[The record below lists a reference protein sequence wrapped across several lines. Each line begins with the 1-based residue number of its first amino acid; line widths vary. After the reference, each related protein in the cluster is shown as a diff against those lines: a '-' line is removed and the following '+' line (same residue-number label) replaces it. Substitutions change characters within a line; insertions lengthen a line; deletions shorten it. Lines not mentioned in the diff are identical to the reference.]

1 MKGSTREDEQFQ
13 NQDMEFDRIA
23 KFVQGKTI
31 LVTGATGF
39 LSKVFVEKI
48 LRLQPKVNKLYL
60 LLRAQDEESALQR
73 LIDEIIN
80 TELFKVLRRKW
91 GSEFNHSVLSKIV
104 AVAGD
109 ISFENLGVK
118 DFMLRQKMWN
128 EIEIIVNVAATTDF
142 YERYD
147 VALDI
152 NTFGVLNVLNFGK
165 KCDKVK
171 LFLHVSTVYVCG
183 EQTGIILEKRFYMG
197 ETLKETSNLNII
209 EERRNAEEKLDQLRH
224 QSLSDEALTIEMKE
238 FGLKRAK
245 LNGWPNTYVFTK
257 AMGEM
262 LLGKFKGE
270 FPLVIVR
277 PSMITSTY
285 KQPFPGWIEG
295 LRTIDIVIMGYG
307 KGELTCFPG
316 NLNSALDV
324 EMKTMRQIP
333 VDMVVNA
340 MVVAMEVH
348 YANHQYSREII
359 YHVSSSLQNPMKYSD
374 IQKFAYC
381 YFTKNPWVDRN
392 GRSVKI
398 GELTV
403 ISRTDLFFLSMQLKY
418 VLPLKVF
425 YLINI
430 FCCQRFK
437 KVHTKLDRQI
447 KFVMRLAQLYKP
459 YAFFTGIFD
468 VRNLDKLEK
477 VARERGIDG
486 AEFDFNSR
494 NIDWEDYII
503 NIHIPG
509 LLKHAIRS

>member
-1 MKGSTREDEQFQ
+1 
-13 NQDMEFDRIA
+13 MEVDSIA
-23 KFVQGKTI
+23 KFLQGKII

-73 LIDEIIN
+73 LNDEIIN

-128 EIEIIVNVAATTDF
+128 ELEIIVNVAATTDF

-171 LFLHVSTVYVCG
+171 LFLHVST
-183 EQTGIILEKRFYMG
+183 
-197 ETLKETSNLNII
+197 
-209 EERRNAEEKLDQLRH
+209 
-224 QSLSDEALTIEMKE
+224 
-238 FGLKRAK
+238 
-245 LNGWPNTYVFTK
+245 
-257 AMGEM
+257 
-262 LLGKFKGE
+262 GKFKGE
-270 FPLVIVR
+270 FPLVIIR
-277 PSMITSTY
+277 PSMISSTY

-307 KGELTCFPG
+307 KGKLTCFPG

-324 EMKTMRQIP
+324 IP

-348 YANHQYSREII
+348 YANHQYSREVI

-392 GRSVKI
+392 GQTVKI
-398 GELTV
+398 GELKV
-403 ISRTDLFFLSMQLKY
+403 ISRIDLFFLSMQFKY
-418 VLPLKVF
+418 VFPLKVF
-425 YLINI
+425 YLINTL
-430 FCCQRFK
+430 CCQRFK
-437 KVHTKLDRQI
+437 RVYTKFDRQI

-468 VRNLDKLEK
+468 VRNLEKLEK

-494 NIDWEDYII
+494 NIDWEDYIM
-503 NIHIPG
+503 NVHIPG
-509 LLKHAIRS
+509 LVKHAIRS